1 MNEIHPQMKSGNL
14 SLAISDH
21 LPSFFYVP
29 KDNQNHLP
37 KKHNT
42 YTRSTKNFNRENFI
56 SEFKD
61 IHWNTILRPD
71 ENNTNLSMER
81 FMTRFGE
88 LLDKHMPLRKMTNK
102 EYKRRFKP
110 WISDQILT
118 KINTKNK
125 LYQRMMRSK
134 NPEAKSRLN
143 DEYKTM
149 KNEITNATRQSKK
162 DYYKQYFTENASGE
176 VIIGLLLP
184 PISLCILPPRIPS
197 RDNTSLDNTS
207 PLII

>member
-1 MNEIHPQMKSGNL
+1 MNGEEFIENYMKPLNEKLSTENKKTFIAGDFNFDLSRATHKESFDFFETMMTSFQMPVISLPTKINPKRHTIIDNIFVNEIHPQMKSGNL

-81 FMTRFGE
+81 FMT
-88 LLDKHMPLRKMTNK
+88 
-102 EYKRRFKP
+102 
-110 WISDQILT
+110 
-118 KINTKNK
+118 
-125 LYQRMMRSK
+125 
-134 NPEAKSRLN
+134 
-143 DEYKTM
+143 
-149 KNEITNATRQSKK
+149 
-162 DYYKQYFTENASGE
+162 
-176 VIIGLLLP
+176 
-184 PISLCILPPRIPS
+184 
-197 RDNTSLDNTS
+197 
-207 PLII
+207 